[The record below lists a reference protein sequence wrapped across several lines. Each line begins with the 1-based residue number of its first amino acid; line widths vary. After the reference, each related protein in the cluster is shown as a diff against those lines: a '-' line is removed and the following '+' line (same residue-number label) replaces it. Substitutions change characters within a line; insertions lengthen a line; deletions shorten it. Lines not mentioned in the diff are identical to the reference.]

1 MMYTEVNMNAIVERG
16 FQNYKKDESS
26 NDEFQ
31 LSDDYAVQH
40 FLLPY
45 KKFMD
50 DSEVTELAVNDEGR
64 FWVLKN
70 SKWTMHNSPNT
81 TDDKLISLGTTVAQ
95 FAKGTFDRN
104 TPILSA
110 SMPDGSRMQ
119 IVQSPAVE
127 SRRTSFTMRRPST
140 KTYLLDDFE
149 QQGMFRRTVVA
160 KNEMKPHEQALIK
173 LLKES
178 DYKNFIKQAVINKL
192 NIVCCGATGSG
203 KTTFMKGIVHEI
215 PLHERIITIE
225 DVRELFLPHQNAVHL
240 VYPGIKNKNGE
251 LIVTTQ
257 DLLKSCLRMKPDR
270 ILLAELRSQE
280 CLYYIRSAASG
291 HPGSITS
298 CHAGSAAEAFEQM
311 TIMIKESDAG
321 ANLEYQIIK
330 RLLQLTVDVII
341 QFDVDNEGRYIK
353 EIYYKPEL
361 KYELA

>member
-1 MMYTEVNMNAIVERG
+1 MNIPLDIEADIQVG
-16 FQNYKKDESS
+16 
-26 NDEFQ
+26 
-31 LSDDYAVQH
+31 DDFVVDH
-40 FLLPY
+40 FLYPY
-45 KKFMD
+45 KKYID
-50 DSEVTELAVNDEGR
+50 DPEVTELAVNDEGR
-64 FWVLKN
+64 FWILKN
-70 SKWTMHNSPNT
+70 NIWSAIQSTVINENS
-81 TDDKLISLGTTVAQ
+81 LIALGQTIANY
-95 FAKGTFDRN
+95 AKGTWDRN

-110 SMPDGSRMQ
+110 SMPDGSRIQ
-119 IVQSPAVE
+119 LVQSPAVE
-127 SRRTSFTMRRPST
+127 SKRTSFTMRRPST

-149 QQGMFRRTVVA
+149 AQGMFKRTAVA
-160 KNEMKPHEQALIK
+160 QNKIKPYEENLLK
-173 LLKES
+173 LLEEK
-178 DYKNFIKQAVINKL
+178 DYKNFIKQCVINKL

-215 PLHERIITIE
+215 PLNERIITIE

-240 VYPGIKNKNGE
+240 VYPGIKNKDGQ

-311 TIMIKESDAG
+311 TIMIKESEAG
-321 ANLEYQIIK
+321 SNLEYEIIK

-341 QFDVDNEGRYIK
+341 QFDVDSIGRYIK
-353 EIYYKPEL
+353 EIYYKPEV
-361 KYELA
+361 KYELS